1 MRGLY
6 GGHSIVGRRSRFS
19 EDGKVV
25 ATAGEGGLF
34 VYSTFTS
41 KRVAKITKYQIRSF
55 DFVPN
60 QCTRVCVLTLHGL
73 IMIWDYSAQ
82 RIELSKNLGPNF
94 STVVDMVESLGK
106 SAYLLCNP

>member
-1 MRGLY
+1 M
-6 GGHSIVGRRSRFS
+6 
-19 EDGKVV
+19 V

-55 DFVPN
+55 EFVPK

-73 IMIWDYSAQ
+73 IMIWDYSTQ
-82 RIELSKNLGPNF
+82 RIELSRNLGPNC
-94 STVVDMVESLGK
+94 STVVDMVESLEQ
-106 SAYLLCNP
+106 SAYLLRNH